1 MLRLGIISTANIAQG
16 FTEAVQQSANIRITA
31 IASRGA
37 ENSSA
42 FQQKFNI
49 EKAYA
54 SYQELLDDK
63 DIDAVYIPLPNTMHA
78 EWVIKAAKAKKHILC
93 EKPIAVAVE
102 DVKEMYNQ
110 AAINDVFLMEA
121 FPYRYQPQTIAMLN
135 SIKNGEIGVVRQIY
149 ADFGFTITDLETNIR
164 MKPELGGG
172 AAWDAAVYPVSVIRA
187 ITGSKPVDVSAYGQ
201 FNDHQLDLSMSAILR
216 HEDGIIAQLN
226 CSFATA
232 PHRMVRVIGSE
243 GIISCGYN
251 NLTTPETAFIELK
264 RGIDWNYQMEK
275 ISVPYGSG
283 YLFEAEAF
291 YANVSNLKH
300 TYRGTSEEES
310 VDNTET
316 VLEILKSAKNNVKIG
331 GC

>member
-1 MLRLGIISTANIAQG
+1 MLRLGIISTANIAHG

-31 IASRGA
+31 IASRDA
-37 ENSSA
+37 KNSSA

-102 DVKEMYNQ
+102 DVKEMYHQ
-110 AAINDVFLMEA
+110 AAVNGVLLMEA
-121 FPYRYQPQTIAMLN
+121 FPYRHQPQTIAMLK
-135 SIKNGEIGVVRQIY
+135 SIKNGEIGQVRQVY

-172 AAWDAAVYPVSVIRA
+172 SAWDAAVYPVSVIRA
-187 ITGSKPVDVSAYGQ
+187 ITCSKPVDVFAYGQ
-201 FNDHQLDLSMSAILR
+201 FNHHQLDLSMSAMLR
-216 HEDGIIAQLN
+216 HEDGIVAQLN
-226 CSFATA
+226 CSFSTA

-264 RGIDWNYQMEK
+264 KGIDWNYQMGK
-275 ISVPYGSG
+275 ISVPHGSG

-291 YANVSNLKH
+291 YDNVTHRKH
-300 TYRGTSEEES
+300 AYMGTTKEES
-310 VDNTET
+310 VDNTDT
-316 VLEILKSAKNNVKIG
+316 VLEILKSAKNNI
-331 GC
+331 